1 MKQKRGRIIRR
12 LAACL
17 LAAALAGMAGTQNPA
32 AGEKAEPAVPV
43 LELPEAEQGRVEEIP
58 VEQDSLQNSLPPLES
73 CYLYGGEDEN
83 PTGYAD
89 PSITV
94 NLGTGTIYG
103 TKYLYARIK
112 IASASQLR
120 TLLASPVGKQGTSPG
135 HNLAKRVQAVIAI
148 NGDFCGG
155 DGVTQGAL
163 MRQGE
168 MLRQRCDG
176 RFDLLAVDRAGD
188 VHILRNAKDE
198 DVQALGDQ
206 AVNIFTFGPALVVDG
221 EPIYGGNRI
230 NLGRNKQAQRMA
242 ICQTGPLEYLLITSE
257 GPENPT
263 GNDRTQ
269 GLTLDQ
275 FVDLVSSMPD
285 VKMAYNLDGGSSATM
300 VFRSGE
306 KNWTKINALSSGKI
320 RPLKD
325 IIYFAT
331 AFNPEKNDF
340 TVKDGAEEP

>member
-148 NGDFCGG
+148 NGDFNYAPSREDEGFDSG
-155 DGVTQGAL
+155 DNGVLPDGYTNVAVYPLRLLSPGISTAVDAVTATKTVAGTHYYNLQGA
-163 MRQGE
+163 E
-168 MLRQRCDG
+168 SS
-176 RFDLLAVDRAGD
+176 
-188 VHILRNAKDE
+188 
-198 DVQALGDQ
+198 
-206 AVNIFTFGPALVVDG
+206 GPHKGFNLVVTTYTDG
-221 EPIYGGNRI
+221 SIST
-230 NLGRNKQAQRMA
+230 A
-242 ICQTGPLEYLLITSE
+242 
-257 GPENPT
+257 
-263 GNDRTQ
+263 
-269 GLTLDQ
+269 
-275 FVDLVSSMPD
+275 
-285 VKMAYNLDGGSSATM
+285 KMM
-300 VFRSGE
+300 
-306 KNWTKINALSSGKI
+306 K
-320 RPLKD
+320 
-325 IIYFAT
+325 
-331 AFNPEKNDF
+331 
-340 TVKDGAEEP
+340 